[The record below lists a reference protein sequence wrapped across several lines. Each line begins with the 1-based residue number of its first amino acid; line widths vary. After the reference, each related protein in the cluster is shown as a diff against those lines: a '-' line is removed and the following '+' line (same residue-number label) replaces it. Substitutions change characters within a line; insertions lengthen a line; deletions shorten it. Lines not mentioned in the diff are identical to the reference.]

1 MGVKGCGSG
10 NYWREQSEGD
20 REEGWGQRVRLK
32 EEQDKNSKKKKK
44 IDSTESIP
52 LLIQTDFAYFKI
64 CDLLNRNCP
73 IDKNSKDLSGK
84 VTSVKTSLSF
94 QRV

>member
-1 MGVKGCGSG
+1 MLKAVAQGIIGENRVKETERRGGVRESG
-10 NYWREQSEGD
+10 
-20 REEGWGQRVRLK
+20 LK
-32 EEQDKNSKKKKK
+32 KNRTKILKKKKK

>member
-1 MGVKGCGSG
+1 MLKVVAQGIIGENRVKETERRGGVRESG
-10 NYWREQSEGD
+10 
-20 REEGWGQRVRLK
+20 LK
-32 EEQDKNSKKKKK
+32 KNRTKILKKK

-73 IDKNSKDLSGK
+73 IDKNSKDPSGK